1 MILFSNLC
9 QSTRIIVVY
18 HVEEFR
24 DRRGGVERQ
33 FGSMFGIKLYDLSYL
48 LSSIYA
54 RFYRHRLVS
63 VESRDWECL
72 KEFNVVVLYQ
82 RGEE

>member
-33 FGSMFGIKLYDLSYL
+33 FGSMFGRELSYL

-63 VESRDWECL
+63 VASRDWECL